1 VGSTW
6 KLIEI
11 ERTRLAEALGG
22 LTAQEW
28 HKPSLVDGWDNHLT
42 LAHVVGS
49 AQVNFRKAVVGLVSH
64 GFSFSKMV
72 ADLNQQTAKVS
83 SPELVAKLRELST
96 ARDRPPGPIAAQLLE
111 VVVHGEDIVFPL
123 GRKVEHDHVAL
134 IAAAEYAKHEQTFVG
149 VRKRIAGL
157 RARATDFDWS
167 TGAGPEVSGP
177 MVALLLAICGRKA
190 ALDELTGDGVEI
202 LRSR

>member
-1 VGSTW
+1 MDTW
-6 KLIEI
+6 TLIEI

-28 HKPSLVDGWDNHLT
+28 QKPSLVVGWDNHLT

-49 AQVNFRKAVVGLVSH
+49 AQVNFRKAIFGLISH
-64 GFSFSKMV
+64 GFNFPRMV
-72 ADLNQQTAKVS
+72 ADFNQQAAKAN
-83 SPELVAKLRELST
+83 SPTLVAKLRELST
-96 ARDRPPGPIAAQLLE
+96 VRDRPPGPVTAQLLE

-123 GRKVEHDHVAL
+123 GRNIEHDDRAL
-134 IAAAEYAKHEQTFVG
+134 IAAAEYAKKEQTFVG

-177 MVALLLAICGRKA
+177 MVPLLLAICGRKA
-190 ALDELTGDGVEI
+190 ALDALSGDGVEI